1 MKPKEAIKFIWQ
13 LSSDMTM
20 LDSYIKEDATTK
32 AKPMSNA
39 EYDKFR
45 EVVELLEKLE
55 RIENKDN
62 KTWYCPYIEEEVN
75 DYYCKDCS
83 RYKDCEFRKKKR
95 NFQKGAINV
104 PNT

>member
-20 LDSYIKEDATTK
+20 LDSYIKEDTTTK
-32 AKPMSNA
+32 VKPMSSD

-45 EVVELLEKLE
+45 EIVKLLEKLE

-62 KTWYCPYIEEEVN
+62 KTWYCPYIEEEVD

-83 RYKDCEFRKKKR
+83 HYKDCEFRLKGEERKK
-95 NFQKGAINV
+95 
-104 PNT
+104 